1 MKWFEYTIDT
11 TTEGEEIVAFELSE
25 LGITNVQLMD
35 NIHEEDLTQ
44 GREYKE
50 LLPEGIKSDDGTA
63 KVRFYLDSDMSEDNR
78 SGVISQIHDALLV
91 YTDIMDMGSCN
102 ITETVTDESEWRD
115 KWKEFFHEFKVG
127 SFDIRPAWEAGD
139 VTDHDNTILIDPG
152 TAFGTGKHESTMLCI
167 EGLEKYINPGDKVF
181 DVGFG
186 SGILSVAA
194 YKRKASIVC
203 GTDIADDALESA
215 ESNFSINGLKL
226 DTDKFKIGDIT
237 YDIELFKYMMSLT
250 DTEQKSLD
258 KQGSH
263 NDLLNPGE
271 TGYDVVLANLLAD
284 IILGM
289 TDRLFSLVRPGGILI
304 TSGIIDFRSS
314 DIEDSLRN
322 AGFSIM
328 EVRKMGEWRSVVAR
342 REK

>member
-25 LGITNVQLMD
+25 LGITNVQFMD

-50 LLPEGIKSDDGTA
+50 LLPEGMQADDGTA
-63 KVRFYLDSDMSEDNR
+63 RVRFYLDSDMDKMDRDN
-78 SGVISQIHDALLV
+78 VISQIRDALSA
-91 YTDIMDMGSCN
+91 YSDTMNMGTCN
-102 ITETVTDESEWRD
+102 ISETVTDESEWRD
-115 KWKEFFHEFKVG
+115 KWKEFFHEFRVG

-167 EGLEKYINPGDKVF
+167 EGLEKYIKPGDKAF

-194 YKRKASIVC
+194 YKRRASVVC

-215 ESNFSINGLKL
+215 ESNFSINGLSL

-237 YDIELFKYMMSLT
+237 DDIGLFKYMISQ
-250 DTEQKSLD
+250 TED
-258 KQGSH
+258 
-263 NDLLNPGE
+263 
-271 TGYDVVLANLLAD
+271 GYDIVLANLLAD

-304 TSGIIDFRSS
+304 TSGIIDFRAA
-314 DIEDSLRN
+314 DIKN
-322 AGFSIM
+322 ALEKVGFSIL
-328 EVRKMGEWRSVVAR
+328 EVREMGEWRSVVAKR
-342 REK
+342 N

>member
-1 MKWFEYTIDT
+1 MKWYEYTIET
-11 TTEGEEIVAFELSE
+11 TTEGEEIVAYELSE

-50 LLPEGIKSDDGTA
+50 LLPEGMKADDGTA
-63 KVRFYLDSDMSEDNR
+63 RVRFYLDSDIAESDRDE
-78 SGVISQIHDALLV
+78 II
-91 YTDIMDMGSCN
+91 TDIQNALSLYIDIMNIGSCD
-102 ITETVTDESEWRD
+102 ILKTVTDESEWRD

-127 SFDIRPAWEAGD
+127 NFDIRPAWEAGD

-167 EGLEKYINPGDKVF
+167 EGLEKYISPGDKVF

-194 YKRKASIVC
+194 FKRGASLVC

-215 ESNFSINGLKL
+215 ESNFSINGLGL

-237 YDIELFKYMMSLT
+237 DDIELFKYMMSHTIYDHQPMSQT
-250 DTEQKSLD
+250 DIE
-258 KQGSH
+258 G
-263 NDLLNPGE
+263 
-271 TGYDVVLANLLAD
+271 GYDLVLANLLAD

-304 TSGIIDFRSS
+304 TSGIIDFRAS
-314 DIEDSLRN
+314 DIEDALEN
-322 AGFSIM
+322 VGLSIV
-328 EVRKMGEWRSVVAR
+328 EVREMGEWRSVVAKR
-342 REK
+342 V